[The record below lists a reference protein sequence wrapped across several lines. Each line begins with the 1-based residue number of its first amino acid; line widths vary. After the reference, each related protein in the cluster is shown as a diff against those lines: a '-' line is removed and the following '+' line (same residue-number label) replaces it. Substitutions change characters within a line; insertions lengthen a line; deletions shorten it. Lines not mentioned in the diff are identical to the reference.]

1 MLINKSKSYTTD
13 DIITLRLVTGEEILA
28 KYVGESDLAYTISRP
43 MALMPG
49 PQGVMLAQM
58 AMTLE
63 LNTEVEIQKVHV
75 IVHGHTRDEARDSYI
90 QATTGIK
97 TVRGSLLNATGMPG
111 R

>member
-1 MLINKSKSYTTD
+1 MLINRNKNYAD
-13 DIITLRLVTGEEILA
+13 GDVITLRLVTGEEILA
-28 KYVGESDLAYTISRP
+28 KYVSESDRAYTISRP

-63 LNTEVEIQKVHV
+63 LNTEVEIQKAHV
-75 IVHGHTRDEARDSYI
+75 VVHGYTRDEARDSYI

-97 TVRGSLLNATGMPG
+97 TVRGNMLNAAGLPG